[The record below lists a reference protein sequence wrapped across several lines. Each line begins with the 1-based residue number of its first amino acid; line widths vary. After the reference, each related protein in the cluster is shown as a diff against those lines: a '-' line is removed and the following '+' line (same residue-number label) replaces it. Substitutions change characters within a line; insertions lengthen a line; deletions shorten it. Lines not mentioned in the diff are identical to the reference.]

1 MEKVRRVYAE
11 KKKAFAV
18 WAKELSHE
26 IRHYLGIGSLT
37 DVRVLIRYD
46 IENISDEVYEKA
58 KNTVFSEPPVD
69 TLYEESFPKDE
80 GDTVFFGGV
89 SSGAV

>member
-18 WAKELSHE
+18 SAKELSHE

-58 KNTVFSEPPVD
+58 KNTVFSEPAVD
-69 TLYEESFPKDE
+69 TL
-80 GDTVFFGGV
+80 
-89 SSGAV
+89 